1 MSEPIM
7 EPSTKPAMQSAT
19 ETAVLSV
26 PQRMLL
32 AFLEFYRLW
41 LSPALHSITPAGGC
55 GYEPTCSNYATEAI
69 VLYGPILGSWMALR
83 RILRCHPF
91 ARGGFDPVPLPGH
104 VPHTECK
111 HRAPA
116 GQAPACALR
125 EPIP

>member
-1 MSEPIM
+1 MSVSMIERTTQPEP
-7 EPSTKPAMQSAT
+7 EVVP
-19 ETAVLSV
+19 LSV

-69 VLYGPILGSWMALR
+69 VLYGPILGSWMAIR

-91 ARGGFDPVPLPGH
+91 VRGGFDPVPLPGH

-116 GQAPACALR
+116 DQVHACALS

>member
-1 MSEPIM
+1 M
-7 EPSTKPAMQSAT
+7 EPVIPMAAKAAPLSA
-19 ETAVLSV
+19 S
-26 PQRMLL
+26 QRALL

-41 LSPALHSITPAGGC
+41 ISPALHSITPAGGC

-69 VLYGPILGSWMALR
+69 ALYGPILGSWMALR

-104 VPHTECK
+104 VPHTKCQ
-111 HRAPA
+111 HRVAA
-116 GQAPACALR
+116 DQVPACALR